1 MKLAEFMLIVETVED
16 TQDILKISRDILDF
30 VYLNKNQIVAG
41 TTIDASRIPGLTA
54 KTPAGQTLINAT
66 RIKIVD
72 PQVWKKQGSNYN
84 NVGGD
89 AAPYYTTSQ
98 GNYGGR
104 AYDDARMSRDVNQ
117 GRYPTL
123 DLKTNPEFKDLI
135 SSQAAKGNKL
145 DIRLNIELM
154 DFDKPG
160 NLEKAT
166 STLSHELSHHIDTI
180 KGRNTV
186 ADYDNTSA
194 AKQTQDKLDLH
205 NRIKKSWGAPGSHP
219 GWPDPDGL
227 LDPAEEKRLIGIVK
241 KAPKTVPEPGTEAYW
256 KDASEI
262 NARLVQAS
270 ENLADMVK
278 GFKVWDNNTVN
289 ETIKYFLVQNRI
301 VNCFVNFASDAEFK
315 ASLGGQLTNAEIKQ
329 AYENPEFKKLYNRI
343 YKFMEA
349 EMQPGGVI
357 AQAQKDGFKNWATAS
372 TNLAGKTPKATFIER
387 FVQQV
392 VKGVEAIKD
401 VGKLALRYN
410 HIADQALER
419 LLAKMLPEMLMKG
432 AFKSIPFVGLL
443 IGVAFGID
451 RLIQGDVPG
460 AGLEVVA
467 GVGSLA
473 TAIPATAYQA
483 ARDLYGEY
491 YMYEDTGKPAVF
503 EYDMA
508 NDPTGTEQRV
518 KELAAKI
525 AEQMKAGLT
534 QNQSRLT
541 KAQAAANQRSAIRNV
556 DTPANPSPYLHPE
569 LYPQQE
575 SLERI
580 LKLAN
585 L

>member
-1 MKLAEFMLIVETVED
+1 MKLAEFMMIVETVED
-16 TQDILKISRDILDF
+16 TQDILKISRDIIDF

-41 TTIDASRIPGLTA
+41 TTIDARLIPGLTA

-72 PQVWKKQGSNYN
+72 PKIWKKNGTP
-84 NVGGD
+84 NVAGD

-98 GNYGGR
+98 GNYGDR
-104 AYDDARMSRDVNQ
+104 AYKDARMSRDVNQ
-117 GRYPTL
+117 GHYPTL
-123 DLKTNPEFKDLI
+123 DLKSNPEFRDLI
-135 SSQAAKGNKL
+135 SAQAAKGNKL
-145 DIRLNIELM
+145 DIRLNVDLM

-166 STLSHELSHHIDTI
+166 SVLSHELSHHIDTI

-186 ADYDNTSA
+186 ADYDNTNA
-194 AKQTQDKLDLH
+194 AKTAQQRLDQHNEAKKLVTPQ
-205 NRIKKSWGAPGSHP
+205 NPNP
-219 GWPDPDGL
+219 PGL
-227 LDPAEEKRLIGIVK
+227 LDPKEEKRLIGIVK
-241 KAPKTVPEPGTEAYW
+241 RAPTTLPEPGTKAYY

-270 ENLADMVK
+270 EGLADMVK

-289 ETIKYFLVQNRI
+289 ETIKYFLAENNI
-301 VNCFVNFASDAEFK
+301 VNCFVNFSSDAEFK
-315 ASLGGQLTNAEIKQ
+315 ASLSGPGRIGKLTNAEIKQ

-349 EMQPGGVI
+349 EMQPGGII
-357 AQAQKDGFKNWATAS
+357 AQAQKDGFKNWATIS
-372 TNLAGKTPKATFIER
+372 TTLAGKTPKATFIER
-387 FVQQV
+387 FIQQV

-410 HIADQALER
+410 HIADRALER

-432 AFKSIPFVGLL
+432 VFKSIPFVGLL

-451 RLIQGDVPG
+451 RLIKGDVPG

-491 YMYEDTGKPAVF
+491 YMYEETGKPAVF

-508 NDPTGTEQRV
+508 NDPTGTEQRI

-525 AEQMKAGLT
+525 GEQMKAGLT
-534 QNQSRLT
+534 QNQGKLT
-541 KAQAAANQRSAIRNV
+541 QAQAAANQRSAIRNM
-556 DTPANPSPYLHPE
+556 DTPGNPSPYLHPE

-575 SLERI
+575 SLDRI
-580 LKLAN
+580 VN
-585 L
+585 LSRYKS